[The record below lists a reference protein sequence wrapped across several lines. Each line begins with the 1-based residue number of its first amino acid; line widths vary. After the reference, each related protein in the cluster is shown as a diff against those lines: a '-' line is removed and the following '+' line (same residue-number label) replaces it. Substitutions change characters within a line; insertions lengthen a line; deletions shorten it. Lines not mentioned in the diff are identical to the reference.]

1 MSLSFSRSLQ
11 TQGSK
16 LGLTCRHTVP
26 SEPEHFKCKVHR
38 ERGGLRGAVSVC
50 PGASVGVDL
59 SGLWVSD
66 TSEPGLAP
74 CFSQLVLESSVVT
87 LAPHT
92 CGLRCFSPDRLP
104 LSKISGTPPW
114 AKPQPLPLSLPQQP
128 PNWDPFLLC
137 PLSPFSVWPSDP
149 IKKQVK
155 SSAQKILLT

>member
-1 MSLSFSRSLQ
+1 MGCPFLLQ
-11 TQGSK
+11 GIFLTQGSK
-16 LGLTCRHTVP
+16 LGLPHCRHTVP

-38 ERGGLRGAVSVC
+38 ERGGLRGS
-50 PGASVGVDL
+50 PFLSGGFSGVDL

-66 TSEPGLAP
+66 TSSLGLLP
-74 CFSQLVLESSVVT
+74 CFGQLVLESSVVT

-104 LSKISGTPPW
+104 LLMISALPPW

-137 PLSPFSVWPSDP
+137 PLSPFSVWPR
-149 IKKQVK
+149 V
-155 SSAQKILLT
+155 IL